1 MERMEGIKILNI
13 NSERKVF
20 KKCNL
25 DDTLANLRRLYAEE
39 NFFFLNKD
47 GNPINK
53 EEENIIIIKKII
65 DKNKIIKITTN
76 NQKKIKI
83 NFPDK
88 DIKESDYFPNQQLDE
103 FRKKNNIT
111 KQYIFTVEGAEVELK
126 DEITYTIDD
135 IMINGE
141 IFLKVIGEEEKKK
154 KKEEEEKK
162 KKKEEEE
169 KKKKKEEEEK
179 KKKKEEEE
187 KKKKKEEE
195 EKKKKKEEEKIITMK
210 NQNEKKSNIIENAV
224 FIQNIGEKELYL
236 YDSKTFNNDEESQ
249 CYTILVLGQTG
260 SGKTTLLNSFLN
272 YLLKIKRNDKERY
285 IIINENNSNNQSN
298 SKTSDV
304 NIYYIKSHNGF
315 PPIKIIDT
323 PGFGDNKGIEYDKNI
338 IKKIGE
344 LFLKKISRINVIC
357 LVVQSFNVRL
367 TLNQKY
373 IFQSVINLFGKNVI
387 GNFVIMLTFS
397 DGGKNQ
403 IIDSLLNDSSF
414 SIIKEYLDVPW
425 YLNFNNSAIFSDKN
439 DEITDI
445 YFQMGM
451 ESFEKFLKKIK
462 SLPPKSVNI
471 SKDVFIKR
479 ERINIIIEYLIREI
493 HNQVLLI
500 NWYQSFNNRFNQIN
514 CYRFH
519 TNSNLKINLLEKE
532 FEKSECSWINCNLC
546 HCSCQKGFQNNK
558 LSDSLLFEKG
568 KCILCNCNIT
578 AHSQEKKEI
587 VYKTKEEN
595 INYYD
600 QYKSIYQLK
609 KDKYNL
615 INNSIFNSFIKFE
628 EINKLNQ
635 QLQNIAL
642 LSGKGGYEDYIDMM
656 IIHIEKN
663 KNVGYIEE
671 ISILKQFKESLND
684 IYYNMKNE
692 NNYDFKKM
700 VNLELDNFINKI
712 L

>member
-1 MERMEGIKILNI
+1 MEKKEGIKILNI
-13 NSERKVF
+13 ISEKKVF

-25 DDTLANLRRLYAEE
+25 DDTLANLRRQYEQE
-39 NFFFLNKD
+39 NFVFLNKD

-53 EEENIIIIKKII
+53 EEENIILIKKIL
-65 DKNKIIKITTN
+65 DENKIIKITQN
-76 NQKKIKI
+76 KIKI

-162 KKKEEEE
+162 KKKEEEKKKKKE
-169 KKKKKEEEEK
+169 EEERKKKKEEEERKKKKEEEEK
-179 KKKKEEEE
+179 KKKKEEEA
-187 KKKKKEEE
+187 
-195 EKKKKKEEEKIITMK
+195 MK
-210 NQNEKKSNIIENAV
+210 NKNEKKSNIIENAV
-224 FIQNIGEKELYL
+224 FIQNIGKKELYL
-236 YDSKTFNNDEESQ
+236 YDSKPFNKDEESQ

-285 IIINENNSNNQSN
+285 IIINENNSNNQSD

-344 LFLKKISRINVIC
+344 LFLKKISKINVIC
-357 LVVQSFNVRL
+357 LVLQYYNIRL

-387 GNFVIMLTFS
+387 ENFLIMLTFS

-414 SIIKEYLDVPW
+414 SIIKNYFQEPW

-439 DEITDI
+439 DQITDM

-451 ESFEKFLKKIK
+451 KSFEKFLIKIK
-462 SLPPKSVNI
+462 SLPSKSISI
-471 SKDVFIKR
+471 SKDVFRIR

-493 HNQVLLI
+493 HSQIILI
-500 NWYQSFNNRFNQIN
+500 NWYRYIKNKLNNINSFN
-514 CYRFH
+514 FH
-519 TNSNLKINLLEKE
+519 TNYNLKINLLEKE
-532 FEKSECSWINCNLC
+532 CENSESLMINCNSC
-546 HCSCQKGFQNNK
+546 YCSCQKIFQNNK

-578 AHSQEKKEI
+578 EHSKEKKEI

-595 INYYD
+595 INYYSK
-600 QYKSIYQLK
+600 YKMIIQLK
-609 KDKYNL
+609 KDNYNL
-615 INNSIFNSFIKFE
+615 IKKSIFNSFIKFE

-635 QLQNIAL
+635 QLQNVAL

-656 IIHIEKN
+656 IIHIEKD

-684 IYYNMKNE
+684 IFYKIKKE
-692 NNYDFKKM
+692 NNYEFKNL
-700 VNLELDNFINKI
+700 VNLDLDNFINKI